1 MNGLTAMKKN
11 HSPPDRN
18 QQPGTG
24 KSVPAGRRSGKGS
37 SSVLPYLSEQA
48 NSKPAPLEPGDDLQ
62 PPPKRS
68 RWRW

>member
-1 MNGLTAMKKN
+1 MIKKT
-11 HSPPDRN
+11 SPSDKN
-18 QQPGTG
+18 QSPGNA
-24 KSVPAGRRSGKGS
+24 KPQPAGKRSGRGS

-48 NSKPAPLEPGDDLQ
+48 NSRPAPLDPHDDLQ